1 MTFFIFSIFY
11 FLLLSLITFFL
22 SSLIPF
28 FIFLCLARNHKTI
41 STTSNIE
48 ACNIITN
55 TIASKM

>member
-28 FIFLCLARNHKTI
+28 FHFPLLGKKPQNHQYYFQHR
-41 STTSNIE
+41 S
-48 ACNIITN
+48 
-55 TIASKM
+55 MQYHH